1 MIRLLD
7 SWSTE
12 KKLIRTFT
20 NKNRRDSKGFTSPT
34 DNMLS
39 PCTEKLKNHKT
50 RFFAN
55 SKPTKLSFASFNER
69 LAESAKQSNKN
80 NKTEELQSFVQEND
94 ENNEDEDFFKK
105 TKKCTTS
112 DIEVNDDE
120 IMKNISMDDI

>member
-1 MIRLLD
+1 
-7 SWSTE
+7 
-12 KKLIRTFT
+12 
-20 NKNRRDSKGFTSPT
+20 
-34 DNMLS
+34 MLS